1 MSETTERE
9 EQADVE
15 VQQVEGF
22 TLLEGEEVLH
32 NVRPAWSNWANELIL
47 YGLLCF
53 VGIGFL
59 LLPIPWYKR
68 TKTRYIVTSERVM
81 HKEGGLLGTSTNEY
95 RISDIRQL
103 QTGATLFEKVLGHGN
118 IQFSSGGA
126 GTLIQFHGIG
136 DYESV
141 ANTIRTRQRELE

>member
-1 MSETTERE
+1 MSEME
-9 EQADVE
+9 EQAEPETTE

-22 TLLEGEEVLH
+22 TLLEGEDVLH

-59 LLPIPWYKR
+59 LLPLTWYKR
-68 TKTRYIVTSERVM
+68 SKTRYIVTSERVM
-81 HKEGGLLGTSTNEY
+81 YKEGGLLGSSTNEY

-103 QTGATLFEKVLGHGN
+103 QTGATLVEKVLGHGN

-126 GTLIQFHGIG
+126 GTLIQFNGIA